1 MNKSF
6 NFTMKE
12 IDIPNYGKLII
23 KNVIFDLNGTLQFK
37 GKISEAVVNKIEQL
51 KEFYNIYLLSADT
64 RGNLKELAK
73 KLNVSYIKINPK
85 KITEAEAKNNE
96 LIKLNKDNTIV
107 VGNGNNDSLML
118 KNAVIG
124 ITVLGEEGAT
134 VKSILN
140 SDVVVPNPISA
151 LDFLLDEK
159 IMSGTLR
166 M

>member
-1 MNKSF
+1 
-6 NFTMKE
+6 MKE

-23 KNVIFDLNGTLQFK
+23 KNVVFDLNGTLQFK

-51 KEFYNIYLLSADT
+51 KEFYDIYILSADI

-85 KITEAEAKNNE
+85 EITESEAKNNE

-107 VGNGNNDSLML
+107 VGNGNNDALML
-118 KNAVIG
+118 KNAVIS

>member
-1 MNKSF
+1 M
-6 NFTMKE
+6 
-12 IDIPNYGKLII
+12 
-23 KNVIFDLNGTLQFK
+23 
-37 GKISEAVVNKIEQL
+37 
-51 KEFYNIYLLSADT
+51 
-64 RGNLKELAK
+64 
-73 KLNVSYIKINPK
+73 
-85 KITEAEAKNNE
+85 
-96 LIKLNKDNTIV
+96 
-107 VGNGNNDSLML
+107 GNGNNDSLML

>member
-1 MNKSF
+1 
-6 NFTMKE
+6 MKE
-12 IDIPNYGKLII
+12 IDIPNYGKII
-23 KNVIFDLNGTLQFK
+23 VKNVIFDLNGTLQFK
-37 GKISEAVVNKIEQL
+37 GKISEAVVNKFEQI
-51 KEFYNIYLLSADT
+51 KEIYNVYLVSADN

-85 KITEAEAKNNE
+85 EITEAEAKNNE

-107 VGNGNNDSLML
+107 VGNGNNDALML

-124 ITVLGEEGAT
+124 ITVLGNEGAT

-140 SDVVVPNPISA
+140 SDVVVPNTISA

-159 IMSGTLR
+159 IMIGTLR
-166 M
+166 S

>member
-1 MNKSF
+1 
-6 NFTMKE
+6 MKE

-23 KNVIFDLNGTLQFK
+23 KNVIFDLNGTIQFK
-37 GKISEAVVNKIEQL
+37 GKISEAVVNKFEQL
-51 KEFYNIYLLSADT
+51 KEIYNVYLLSADI
-64 RGNLKELAK
+64 RGNLKELAE
-73 KLNVSYIKINPK
+73 KLNVSYIKIIPK
-85 KITEAEAKNNE
+85 EITEAEAKNNE
-96 LIKLNKDNTIV
+96 LLKLNKDETIA
-107 VGNGNNDSLML
+107 VGNGNNDALML

>member
-1 MNKSF
+1 
-6 NFTMKE
+6 MKE

-124 ITVLGEEGAT
+124 ITVLGEESAI

>member
-1 MNKSF
+1 
-6 NFTMKE
+6 MKE

-23 KNVIFDLNGTLQFK
+23 KNIIFDLNGTLQFK

>member
-1 MNKSF
+1 
-6 NFTMKE
+6 MKE

-23 KNVIFDLNGTLQFK
+23 KNVVFDLNGTLQFK

-107 VGNGNNDSLML
+107 VGNGNNDALML
-118 KNAVIG
+118 KNAVIS

>member
-1 MNKSF
+1 
-6 NFTMKE
+6 MKE
-12 IDIPNYGKLII
+12 IFIPSYGKLIL

-37 GKISEAVVNKIEQL
+37 GKISEEIINKIEQL
-51 KEFYNIYLLSADT
+51 KQIYNVYLVSADI

-73 KLNVSYIKINPK
+73 KLNTSYIKINP
-85 KITEAEAKNNE
+85 IDISEAEAKNNE
-96 LIKLNKDNTIV
+96 LIKLNKNNTIV
-107 VGNGNNDSLML
+107 VGNGNNDALML

-140 SDVVVPNPISA
+140 SDVVFPNPLSA

-159 IMSGTLR
+159 IMIGTLR
-166 M
+166 S

>member
-1 MNKSF
+1 
-6 NFTMKE
+6 MKE
-12 IDIPNYGKLII
+12 IDIPNYGRLKIN
-23 KNVIFDLNGTLQFK
+23 NVIFDLNGTLQFK
-37 GKISEAVVNKIEQL
+37 GKISKAVVNKLQQL
-51 KEFYNIYLLSADT
+51 NEIYNVYIVSSDI
-64 RGNLKELAK
+64 RGNLEELAE

-85 KITEAEAKNNE
+85 EMTEAEAKNKE
-96 LIKLNKDNTIV
+96 LIRLNEENTIV
-107 VGNGNNDSLML
+107 VGNGNNDALML

-140 SDVVVPNPISA
+140 SDVVVPNPVSA

-166 M
+166 S

>member
-1 MNKSF
+1 
-6 NFTMKE
+6 MKE

-23 KNVIFDLNGTLQFK
+23 KNIIFDLNGTLQFK

-107 VGNGNNDSLML
+107 VGNGNNDALML
-118 KNAVIG
+118 KNAVIS

>member
-1 MNKSF
+1 
-6 NFTMKE
+6 MKE